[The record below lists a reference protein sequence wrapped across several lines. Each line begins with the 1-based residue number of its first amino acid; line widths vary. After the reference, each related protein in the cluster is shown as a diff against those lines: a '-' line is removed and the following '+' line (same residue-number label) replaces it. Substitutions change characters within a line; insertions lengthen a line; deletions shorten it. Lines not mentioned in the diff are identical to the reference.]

1 MKRFISRADLTKDFE
16 RKIMTMTR
24 LMTRSY
30 LSDERKKPEKEF
42 LVYHEEW
49 VGKNWLGEK
58 LVCSDNFEGVY
69 TEVNSAPEVK
79 FKPAE
84 SAITSLCLKEKGK
97 RY

>member
-69 TEVNSAPEVK
+69 TEVTRHRKSSSSQLNRLLLVCRP
-79 FKPAE
+79 
-84 SAITSLCLKEKGK
+84 
-97 RY
+97 

>member
-1 MKRFISRADLTKDFE
+1 
-16 RKIMTMTR
+16 
-24 LMTRSY
+24 MTRSY

-84 SAITSLCLKEKGK
+84 SAITSLQTLKRREKGIDINLFWAFDNF
-97 RY
+97 